1 MTTFYRVEQ
10 GNFRRWFATEEAA
23 REWANDRFDTELD
36 GIPFLT
42 EYTLAEAVLKINELE
57 ARVAGEA
64 SLTHAPA

>member
-23 REWANDRFDTELD
+23 REWANERFDTELD
-36 GIPFLT
+36 GIPFIT
-42 EYTLAEAVLKINELE
+42 EYTLSEAVLKINELE